1 MRSITADPVREGT
14 AYQVWDRL
22 DNDPPGP
29 SSLDGPG
36 YISLTRDGGRT
47 WSGARRFVDTG
58 AVPNTQTI
66 GHVIVVDPRTGTLY
80 DFYDRITVSD
90 DLSTVI
96 EARYEMVAPS

>member
-1 MRSITADPVREGT
+1 M
-14 AYQVWDRL
+14 
-22 DNDPPGP
+22 
-29 SSLDGPG
+29 
-36 YISLTRDGGRT
+36 
-47 WSGARRFVDTG
+47 
-58 AVPNTQTI
+58 PNTQTI